1 MANLKQQTKL
11 QPTLERT
18 VVDIATLHPSEY
30 NPRVISKEAAEGLAH
45 SIKSFGLVQEIVV
58 NRRGG
63 RNRIVGG
70 HQRVEVLKQMGEKKA
85 AVVFVDLDDKAERA
99 LNVVLNNEHIAGEWN
114 TDALVSLLD
123 QIKSDG
129 AVDFSA
135 LRLDELLSQLGQ
147 GLKQGQTDPDDAPP
161 LPKKAVTK
169 LGDLYIM
176 GEHRLLCA
184 DASKPESYVRLLGND
199 RVDLVFTDPP
209 YGIDIGKKNRF
220 LNSFQPSGRSLKDMA
235 NDIIGKDALFDLLR
249 SAFTL
254 TCERM
259 RDDASCYVTAPQGGE
274 LGLMMM
280 MMMSGLPTRHVL
292 IWNKNSQNFSLGR
305 LDYEYK
311 HEPILYTWKKT
322 HRFFGKGQFTNS
334 VWDIDKP
341 RKADV
346 HPTMKPVLLVH
357 NAIFNSSL
365 PGDLVLD
372 PFCGSGT
379 TLMAADQTGRK
390 ARVMEIDPAYC
401 DVIVKRWS
409 EFSAK
414 KAVLEKV

>member
-161 LPKKAVTK
+161 LP
-169 LGDLYIM
+169 
-176 GEHRLLCA
+176 
-184 DASKPESYVRLLGND
+184 S
-199 RVDLVFTDPP
+199 
-209 YGIDIGKKNRF
+209 
-220 LNSFQPSGRSLKDMA
+220 
-235 NDIIGKDALFDLLR
+235 
-249 SAFTL
+249 
-254 TCERM
+254 
-259 RDDASCYVTAPQGGE
+259 
-274 LGLMMM
+274 
-280 MMMSGLPTRHVL
+280 
-292 IWNKNSQNFSLGR
+292 
-305 LDYEYK
+305 
-311 HEPILYTWKKT
+311 
-322 HRFFGKGQFTNS
+322 
-334 VWDIDKP
+334 
-341 RKADV
+341 
-346 HPTMKPVLLVH
+346 
-357 NAIFNSSL
+357 
-365 PGDLVLD
+365 
-372 PFCGSGT
+372 
-379 TLMAADQTGRK
+379 
-390 ARVMEIDPAYC
+390 
-401 DVIVKRWS
+401 
-409 EFSAK
+409 
-414 KAVLEKV
+414 